1 MSLKTFNELHPLV
14 LQWGE
19 ERELFNPEHGATPLS
34 QLRKF
39 FEEFGELN
47 QALNKQDREGI
58 KDAIGD
64 CQVCLINYAK
74 LRDVFFREINYDPT
88 DILIPFSD
96 IQLEAL
102 HLETIKLIYKVKISK
117 SIMFL
122 EALAELNGFKPWEC
136 LNFAYNEIKDRKG
149 KMINRTFV
157 KDN

>member
-1 MSLKTFNELHPLV
+1 MKTFNELHPLV

-19 ERELFNPEHGATPLS
+19 ERELFNPKHGATPLS

-47 QALNKQDREGI
+47 QALNKKDREGI

-74 LRDVFFREINYDPT
+74 LSGLDIKEDNLNDGFDLEITIDWYFRIIDHASNDNVGFA
-88 DILIPFSD
+88 IL
-96 IQLEAL
+96 E
-102 HLETIKLIYKVKISK
+102 
-117 SIMFL
+117 
-122 EALAELNGFKPWEC
+122 LARMELAQGFKPWEC

>member
-1 MSLKTFNELHPLV
+1 MKTFNELHPLV

-39 FEEFGELN
+39 FEEYGELN
-47 QALNKQDREGI
+47 QALNKKDREGI

-74 LRDVFFREINYDPT
+74 LSGIEIKNMNFANNGNTHFFNDTELEILMLSIPNHIGLG
-88 DILIPFSD
+88 DITEAI
-96 IQLEAL
+96 IWLEG
-102 HLETIKLIYKVKISK
+102 
-117 SIMFL
+117 
-122 EALAELNGFKPWEC
+122 LAESNGLKIWEC

-149 KMINRTFV
+149 KMINRCFV
-157 KDN
+157 KE